1 MDSPLTS
8 KIQPTQMDSNVRS
21 AQRSSLLR
29 ASLREI
35 HPDTY
40 CCCHATCGCHTSAA
54 IDAVDCKRAAKVRS
68 GKQNGLLATN
78 AEAALIFLQCQ
89 EYTKWSPRTCGVEL
103 FHGIEGCA
111 GAGRRCWGRCLPLC
125 TERCKSRP
133 HPRQAKARSGHDQWH
148 RKIPRRATKE
158 QAVERN
164 SHPMIETRKPSAN
177 EYISRAN
184 EATESAVIRRS
195 YTMTGESSAGSAG
208 YICFASADS

>member
-1 MDSPLTS
+1 
-8 KIQPTQMDSNVRS
+8 MDSNVRS

-78 AEAALIFLQCQ
+78 AEGALIFLQCQ

-148 RKIPRRATKE
+148 RKVPRRATKE
-158 QAVERN
+158 QATVRN
-164 SHPMIETRKPSAN
+164 SPPKTETRP
-177 EYISRAN
+177 SRAQEHMSSQAN
-184 EATESAVIRRS
+184 APTGSALTRRS
-195 YTMTGESSAGSAG
+195 HTVKSEGGAGSAG
-208 YICFASADS
+208 YIFSATVGSC